1 MNSLAAKYLAPNRR
15 KKALMKQNNVNDLF
29 AASVINQK
37 AVNQTAQQAL
47 VLIAV
52 QATAIVEAQF
62 GFATN
67 EDNDDI
73 NV

>member
-15 KKALMKQNNVNDLF
+15 KKAFMKQNNVNDLF